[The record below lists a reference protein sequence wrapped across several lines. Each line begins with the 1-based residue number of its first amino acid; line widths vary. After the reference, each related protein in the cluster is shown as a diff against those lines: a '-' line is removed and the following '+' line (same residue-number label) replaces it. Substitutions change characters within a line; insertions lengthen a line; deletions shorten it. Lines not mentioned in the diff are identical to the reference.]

1 MSLKTKETIHRLFA
15 QLSRDLLADVP
26 PEQRARYQSL
36 FQQRADELVAQAS
49 EGQAPT
55 AFTDLIGL
63 GSQGLQPFDS
73 LGVTLP
79 KSDFDEAVVPTQLH
93 AAADLYYLYQH
104 ERMKVFQVAGVLL
117 KLFHDGR
124 MRIQRGPGARAL
136 YLIEKHYP
144 LRYKLKDRLHAYR
157 RVFNYGPR
165 TPPSGGGNAIVFRN
179 FHRQYVAFISAIAQY
194 FRDMLIGQ
202 VIRGSQ
208 NIEQRPFGSQA
219 SIERLG
225 TDLRWQLDRAT
236 YGNIV
241 SLSMETSN
249 YLNTVL
255 EALETPDIKK
265 AFDANTKWDV
275 LEIVSNR
282 HLGGTAQISQRAKMA
297 ETGRQLLMNVAD
309 NPFKTSDFHLF
320 QSEIQPLGKVAES
333 WIAAYRMVP
342 EGRDFRGVAPALK
355 QILGMQH
362 ATRAA

>member
-1 MSLKTKETIHRLFA
+1 MSLKTKETIHRLFS

-26 PEQRARYQSL
+26 PEQRSRYQAL
-36 FQQRADELVAQAS
+36 FQQRADELVEAAS
-49 EGQAPT
+49 SGAPT

-63 GSQGLQPFDS
+63 GSQGLQSFDS
-73 LGVTLP
+73 LGVTTL
-79 KSDFDEAVVPTQLH
+79 KNDFDEAVIPTQLH
-93 AAADLYYLYQH
+93 AAADLYSLYQH
-104 ERMKVFQVAGVLL
+104 ERMKVFQVAGILL

-144 LRYKLKDRLHAYR
+144 LRYKRRDRLHAYR

-165 TPPSGGGNAIVFRN
+165 SAPAGNAVVFRT
-179 FHRQYVAFISAIAQY
+179 FHRQYVAFASAIAQY

-241 SLSMETSN
+241 SLTMETTN

-275 LEIVSNR
+275 VEIVSTR
-282 HLGGTAQISQRAKMA
+282 HLGGAAQISQRAKMA
-297 ETGRQLLMNVAD
+297 ETGRQLLNYVAD

-342 EGRDFRGVAPALK
+342 EGRDFRGVTPALK
-355 QILGMQH
+355 SFLGIQQ

>member
-1 MSLKTKETIHRLFA
+1 MSLKTKETIHRLFS

-26 PEQRARYQSL
+26 PEQRSRYQAL
-36 FQQRADELVAQAS
+36 FQQRADELVASAADGTS
-49 EGQAPT
+49 T

-63 GSQGLQPFDS
+63 GAQGLQPFDT
-73 LGVTLP
+73 LGVTAL

-144 LRYKLKDRLHAYR
+144 LRYKRRDRMLAYR

-165 TPPSGGGNAIVFRN
+165 TPAGNAVVFRT
-179 FHRQYVAFISAIAQY
+179 FHRQYVAFVAAIAQY

-225 TDLRWQLDRAT
+225 TDLRWQVDRAT

-241 SLSMETSN
+241 SLAMETTN

-275 LEIVSNR
+275 VEIVSTR
-282 HLGGTAQISQRAKMA
+282 HLGGPGQISQRAKMA
-297 ETGRQLLMNVAD
+297 ETGRQLLMYVAD
-309 NPFKTSDFHLF
+309 NPFKTNDFHLF
-320 QSEIQPLGKVAES
+320 QSEIQPYGKVAES
-333 WIAAYRMVP
+333 WLAAYRMVP

-355 QILGMQH
+355 SMLGLQQ

>member
-1 MSLKTKETIHRLFA
+1 MSLKTKETIHRLFS

-36 FQQRADELVAQAS
+36 FQQRAEELVASAAD
-49 EGQAPT
+49 GAAPT

-63 GSQGLQPFDS
+63 GAQGLQSFDA
-73 LGVTLP
+73 LGVSMP

-93 AAADLYYLYQH
+93 AAADLYSLYQH

-117 KLFHDGR
+117 KLFHEGR

-136 YLIEKHYP
+136 YLIEKHIP
-144 LRYKLKDRLHAYR
+144 LRYKKRDRLNAYR
-157 RVFNYGPR
+157 RVFNYAPR
-165 TPPSGGGNAIVFRN
+165 NAPPAGNAVVYRT
-179 FHRQYVAFISAIAQY
+179 FHRQYVAFVSAIAQY

-236 YGNIV
+236 YGNVV
-241 SLSMETSN
+241 SLTLETTSF
-249 YLNTVL
+249 LNTVL

-275 LEIVSNR
+275 IEIVSTR
-282 HLGGTAQISQRAKMA
+282 HLGGTGQISQRAKMA
-297 ETGRQLLMNVAD
+297 EAGRQLLMYVAD
-309 NPFKTSDFHLF
+309 NPFKTNDFHLF
-320 QSEIQPLGKVAES
+320 QSEIQPFGKVAES

-342 EGRDFRGVAPALK
+342 EGRGFRGVAPALK
-355 QILGMQH
+355 QILGIQR
-362 ATRAA
+362 ATQAA